1 MEIESKQGDMVQ
13 MAFPRQILIGI
24 LVMKDLDRLILMI
37 GLGQP
42 TAVDQITVTVV
53 AEDQLYQVIQEF
65 QSKKI
70 KQT

>member
-1 MEIESKQGDMVQ
+1 MVQ

-24 LVMKDLDRLILMI
+24 IVMKDLDRLILMI

>member
-24 LVMKDLDRLILMI
+24 IVMKDLDRLILMI

>member
-1 MEIESKQGDMVQ
+1 

>member
-1 MEIESKQGDMVQ
+1 

-24 LVMKDLDRLILMI
+24 IVMKDLDRLILMI